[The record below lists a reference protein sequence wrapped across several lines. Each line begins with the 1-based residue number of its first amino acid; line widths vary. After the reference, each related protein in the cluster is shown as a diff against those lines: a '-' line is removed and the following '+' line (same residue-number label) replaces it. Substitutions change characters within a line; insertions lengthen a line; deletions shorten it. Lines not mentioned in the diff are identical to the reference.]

1 VAASATMRSGGNKM
15 RHAIFLAALLAA
27 VPAAADIVPA
37 NGAGFVLS
45 DSIMIAAPRE
55 KVWATLIQPSRWW
68 GKNHTYSGSSANLT
82 LDPRAGG
89 CWCEKLKDG
98 GSVEHMR
105 VVQFLPNDTLRLVG
119 ALGPLQ
125 QGAVSATLTVEL
137 KADGSGTRLSYSYVV
152 GGFMR
157 PSLETMAV
165 PVQAVLGEQFKN
177 LKAVTEAK

>member
-1 VAASATMRSGGNKM
+1 LVGRLLL
-15 RHAIFLAALLAA
+15 LAALFEAA
-27 VPAAADIVPA
+27 PAIADIVPA
-37 NGAGFVLS
+37 TGTGFVLS
-45 DSIMIAAPRE
+45 DSITIAAPRE

-68 GKNHTYSGSSANLT
+68 SKNHTYSGSSSALT

-105 VVQFLPNDTLRLVG
+105 VVMLAPNDTLRMVG

-125 QGAVSATLTVEL
+125 QGAVTATLTVEL
-137 KADGSGTRLSYSYVV
+137 KADANGTQLSYSYIA
-152 GGFMR
+152 GGYMR

-165 PVQAVLGEQFKN
+165 PVQSVLAEQFAS
-177 LKAVTEAK
+177 LKAVAEAK

>member
-1 VAASATMRSGGNKM
+1 MRK
-15 RHAIFLAALLAA
+15 AIVLGALLAA
-27 VPAAADIVPA
+27 APVAAEIVPA
-37 NGAGFVLS
+37 NGTGFVLS
-45 DSIMIAAPRE
+45 DSVTIAAPRE
-55 KVWATLIQPSRWW
+55 KVWAILIQPSRWW

-89 CWCEKLKDG
+89 CWCEKLTDG

-105 VVQFLPNDTLRLVG
+105 VVQLRPNDTLRLVG

-152 GGFMR
+152 GGYMR

-165 PVQAVLGEQFKN
+165 PVQSVLGEQFAS
-177 LKAVTEAK
+177 LKAAAEAK